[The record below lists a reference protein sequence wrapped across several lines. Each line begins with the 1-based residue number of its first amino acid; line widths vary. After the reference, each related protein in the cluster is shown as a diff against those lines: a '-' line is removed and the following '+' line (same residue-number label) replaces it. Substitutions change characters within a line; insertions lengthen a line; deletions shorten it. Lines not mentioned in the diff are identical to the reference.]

1 MFIGI
6 SGSGNE
12 QMIEGFNVDIEFP
25 SDSIKLPENL
35 FKSVTDLNKP
45 QLFIQN
51 FNKEYY
57 IDLKNKNEIFEVIK
71 NSNFQEFFNDYLLN
85 KLKEK
90 EEVKK
95 PKI

>member
-12 QMIEGFNVDIEFP
+12 QMIEGFNIDIEFP
-25 SDSIKLPENL
+25 SDSINLPENL
-35 FKSVTDLNKP
+35 FKSVEDLNKP

-57 IDLKNKNEIFEVIK
+57 IDLFKKMSYLKLLKTLIFKNFLMII
-71 NSNFQEFFNDYLLN
+71 Y
-85 KLKEK
+85 
-90 EEVKK
+90 
-95 PKI
+95 